1 MRLDDRRYGKVVSQI
16 PSSTS
21 SCITVT
27 EIVIDFFSKLD
38 GNLMSIDGYFEFQLT
53 IDDDMN
59 EDRGENE

>member
-16 PSSTS
+16 SSSTS

-27 EIVIDFFSKLD
+27 EIVIDFFSRLD
-38 GNLMSIDGYFEFQLT
+38 GNLMCIDGYFEFQLT